1 MIRTHLID
9 PAHITRKILAVAV
22 TFDLQLTTNLGPEK
36 VLKQN
41 EVDF

>member
-1 MIRTHLID
+1 MISIDLIQ
-9 PAHITRKILAVAV
+9 PGHITRKILAVAV
-22 TFDLQLTTNLGPEK
+22 TFDLQLTANLGPEK